1 MQALFLRLG
10 IFFLTETIEMGAAM
24 YAFGKVMRELM
35 AEHNTSQAEI
45 SRATGI
51 QKQNISLMCN
61 GKTQYPSIQNCKLI
75 ATFFGLTLDELWER
89 IERAECE

>member
-1 MQALFLRLG
+1 MQALFLESG
-10 IFFLTETIEMGAAM
+10 IFFLTETLEMGAAM
-24 YAFGKVMRELM
+24 YAFGKVVRELM